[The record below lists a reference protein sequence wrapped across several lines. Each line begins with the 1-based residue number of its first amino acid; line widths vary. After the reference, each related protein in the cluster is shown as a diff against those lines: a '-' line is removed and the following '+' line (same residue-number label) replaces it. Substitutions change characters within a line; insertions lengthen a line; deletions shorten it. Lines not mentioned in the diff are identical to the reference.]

1 MILFWSGDKRSIG
14 KPATIQPHAG
24 NHGIRPFSGLKARFY
39 QPSPKGWV
47 TASPR
52 QAALKGRFIMLVIE
66 TPLQG
71 FKTIL

>member
-24 NHGIRPFSGLKARFY
+24 NHEIRPFSGLKARFY

-52 QAALKGRFIMLVIE
+52 QAALKGRFIMLVTE